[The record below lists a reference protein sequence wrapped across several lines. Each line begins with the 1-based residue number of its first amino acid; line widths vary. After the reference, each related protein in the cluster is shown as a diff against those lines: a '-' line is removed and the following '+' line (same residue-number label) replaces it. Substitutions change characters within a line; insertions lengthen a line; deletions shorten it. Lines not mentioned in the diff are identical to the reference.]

1 MEALLKMMG
10 INPDDLAQQFNAVA
24 QTFVA
29 QIKTEFGA
37 LHAKLDAQSAEIAA
51 LRETLAEREK

>member
-10 INPDDLAQQFNAVA
+10 INPDDIAAQFSGAA
-24 QTFVA
+24 QSFVE
-29 QIKTEFGA
+29 QIKLEFLA